1 MIVVPA
7 PGAAVAPLQAVWT
20 SGYERSSNGALT
32 WEGTKKLRCLAKVF
46 QCHKYEPEVEFISS
60 NSSSSNKSDSE
71 NEDFI
76 ICHDKFLLDCYNT
89 IVKKNKKRVYWIA
102 YSSAMQSM
110 HKCTKRCIGNLSEPL
125 LAESELPLQL
135 KFEV

>member
-1 MIVVPA
+1 MPA

-76 ICHDKFLLDCYNT
+76 ICHDKLLLDCYNT
-89 IVKKNKKRVYWIA
+89 IVKKNRVYLIA

-110 HKCTKRCIGNLSEPL
+110 HKRTKKCS
-125 LAESELPLQL
+125 
-135 KFEV
+135 